1 MKNKIGTKF
10 KNIIADSGYESEEN
24 YFYLEKE
31 GLESYIKPQSYDRNK
46 KKSFR
51 NDISKR
57 ENMIY
62 NPKTDE
68 YTCHNQKKLKP
79 TGVFHKTSVTGF
91 RSQVTIYECEDCMGC
106 PLKIKCTKAQGN
118 RKMQVAKNFIEKRQ
132 KSYENIITEKGI
144 QLRVNRSIQVEGAF
158 GILKSDY
165 GFNRFL
171 TQIQKE

>member
-1 MKNKIGTKF
+1 MEQLQNFRERQGKYIAHNALFEGRNSFSKTDTDATFMHMKDDHMRNSQLKPAYNVQIAVEAEYIAGISIFQDRNDTTTLIPLLENMKSKIGTKF

-79 TGVFHKTSVTGF
+79 TGVAHKTSVTGF
-91 RSQVTIYECEDCMGC
+91 
-106 PLKIKCTKAQGN
+106 
-118 RKMQVAKNFIEKRQ
+118 
-132 KSYENIITEKGI
+132 
-144 QLRVNRSIQVEGAF
+144 
-158 GILKSDY
+158 
-165 GFNRFL
+165 
-171 TQIQKE
+171 